1 LKKLEIIK
9 LKIENLR
16 EIFKFLL
23 IFILSLLT
31 GIVTLAFW
39 VLTKKI
45 EAYFVIFIGIGL
57 FFVFFLVKMTMI
69 LWIYMNNLLE
79 ELKNDI

>member
-1 LKKLEIIK
+1 MKKLEIIK

>member
-1 LKKLEIIK
+1 LKNLEIVKI
-9 LKIENLR
+9 KIENLR
-16 EIFKFLL
+16 EILKFLL

-45 EAYFVIFIGIGL
+45 EAYFVIFIGAGL

-69 LWIYMNNLLE
+69 LWKYMNNLLE
-79 ELKNDI
+79 ELNNDV